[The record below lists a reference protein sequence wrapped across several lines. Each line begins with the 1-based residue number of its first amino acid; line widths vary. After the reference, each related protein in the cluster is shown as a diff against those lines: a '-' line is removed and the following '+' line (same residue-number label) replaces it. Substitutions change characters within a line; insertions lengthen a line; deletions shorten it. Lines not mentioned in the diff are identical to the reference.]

1 MLGRLYSTKTRGK
14 TRVWWNPSLVPRP
27 LTSKTLFLC
36 CSFLHGLLVALCP
49 FSYVHS
55 PIVKVNSDSDVFW
68 CNLSVGSE
76 VKCAS
81 FCKVSLAVEYDVWL
95 KVIWSGRFSY
105 GDYCKNNINVCV
117 TMMAKSIFTHASI
130 SPLPLRE
137 HSGHHPRDD
146 HFGSSHHMGLIW
158 STSHEVRKTSG

>member
-1 MLGRLYSTKTRGK
+1 MLSRLYSTKTRGK

-76 VKCAS
+76 AKCAS

-117 TMMAKSIFTHASI
+117 TMTAKSIFTHAVRNSTFI
-130 SPLPLRE
+130 NTVKPEITNTL
-137 HSGHHPRDD
+137 GHQILWVIT
-146 HFGSSHHMGLIW
+146 GYGL
-158 STSHEVRKTSG
+158 SQV